1 MVWIAAIVAGL
12 IGISGSSPAPADEQH
27 ERCMAAGQ
35 TTLDYEKCGS
45 EWVAR
50 EDAELNRVWRR
61 VYGGLESRAVK
72 RDLLAEQRR
81 WVKYK
86 ESSCLLFRNREEF
99 GSIGWALQFPTCR
112 AGVIRER
119 TDRLRQYSDQIEGQ
133 AASGQP

>member
-1 MVWIAAIVAGL
+1 
-12 IGISGSSPAPADEQH
+12 
-27 ERCMAAGQ
+27 MAAGQ